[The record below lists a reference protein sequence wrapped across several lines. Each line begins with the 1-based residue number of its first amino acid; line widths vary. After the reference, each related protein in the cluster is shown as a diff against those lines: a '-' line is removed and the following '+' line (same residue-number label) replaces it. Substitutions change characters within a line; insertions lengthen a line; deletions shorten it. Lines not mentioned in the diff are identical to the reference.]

1 MVIKF
6 EQNFIHKFTI
16 LAVALGFC

>member
-6 EQNFIHKFTI
+6 EQNFIHRFTI
-16 LAVALGFC
+16 LAVALGFY

>member
-16 LAVALGFC
+16 LAVAFGFC